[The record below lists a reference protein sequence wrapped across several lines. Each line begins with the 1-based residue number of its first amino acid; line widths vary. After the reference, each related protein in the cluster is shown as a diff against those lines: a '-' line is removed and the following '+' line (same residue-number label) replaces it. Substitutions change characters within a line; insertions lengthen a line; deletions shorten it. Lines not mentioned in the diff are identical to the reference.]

1 MFFKGR
7 AVAAPFNGTALEQ
20 FVCDDALDSSQLP
33 GSGPPAP
40 PDTVTTPRIMNPDP

>member
-20 FVCDDALDSSQLP
+20 FVCDDAP
-33 GSGPPAP
+33 GLNSVPWQRSTGATGHGDNT
-40 PDTVTTPRIMNPDP
+40 PDHEP